1 MIKKILTKIKC
12 ESIFHSFL
20 AAFICLLFISCSVK
34 YPIISVSKLN
44 EMKKKKPIPHKQYI
58 ILQKSIEN
66 LDPSESDEI
75 LNTFYLIFNKQFN
88 EAEKHIQL
96 LSNTNSDENIIH
108 FCNGLLNFFSENY
121 SLAYQDLNNSEIEN
135 YNYLKYLLIGDCML
149 EMNNKP
155 LNKNFSKRE
164 ILFQFQK
171 AMDSCGVE
179 EIKDI
184 IKIHIK
190 FAKYGG
196 L

>member
-1 MIKKILTKIKC
+1 M
-12 ESIFHSFL
+12 
-20 AAFICLLFISCSVK
+20 
-34 YPIISVSKLN
+34 
-44 EMKKKKPIPHKQYI
+44 
-58 ILQKSIEN
+58 
-66 LDPSESDEI
+66 
-75 LNTFYLIFNKQFN
+75 
-88 EAEKHIQL
+88 
-96 LSNTNSDENIIH
+96 
-108 FCNGLLNFFSENY
+108 
-121 SLAYQDLNNSEIEN
+121 AYRDFENSEIEN

-155 LNKNFSKRE
+155 LNKNFSKKE

-171 AMDSCGVE
+171 AMDSCKVE